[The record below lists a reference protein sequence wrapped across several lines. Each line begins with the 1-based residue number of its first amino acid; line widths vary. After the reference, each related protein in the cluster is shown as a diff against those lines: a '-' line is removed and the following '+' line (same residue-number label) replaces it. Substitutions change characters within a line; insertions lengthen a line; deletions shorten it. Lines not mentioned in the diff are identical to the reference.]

1 MADKENAKDATVPGG
16 NPESSG
22 TGGGKGRSG
31 GPDVDPVG
39 NARLAG
45 EDPSPDDRPRG
56 DTSRANEARTP
67 PA

>member
-1 MADKENAKDATVPGG
+1 MADKPQAKDAKVLGG

-22 TGGGKGRSG
+22 TGGGKGKAG
-31 GPDVDPVG
+31 GPDIDPVG

-45 EDPSPDDRPRG
+45 EDPSPDDRERG
-56 DTSRANEARTP
+56 DTSRADGARTP